1 MGRRI
6 QSRQK
11 HERKK
16 IGRNE
21 PCPCGSGLK
30 FKKCCLTKAKPIF
43 TAVRECPPG
52 LREKAM
58 RIFDEQR
65 RREQERVA
73 RFGEIRPQIS
83 AEFQGQRL
91 VVVRNKIFYSDKW

>member
-1 MGRRI
+1 
-6 QSRQK
+6 
-11 HERKK
+11 
-16 IGRNE
+16 
-21 PCPCGSGLK
+21 
-30 FKKCCLTKAKPIF
+30 
-43 TAVRECPPG
+43 
-52 LREKAM
+52 M